1 MAGIDATT
9 LEQAGLTRAPSKD
22 ARASDKLGQEQFLK
36 LMITQLSNQDPFK
49 PLESGEFLGQ
59 LAQFGTVSGIQDLQQ
74 SFQGLAGSMQ
84 SNQAL
89 QAAGLVG
96 RSVYVPA
103 QDAWLP
109 PEGAVTGAVQ
119 NPDGASD
126 ITVGIYDFAGRLV
139 ATVQAEGQG
148 DRAAFQWDG
157 TTQAGERAAPG
168 FYEIRPIGQ
177 VAGRSVALDALV
189 RGQVESVSIDRYSGA
204 LSLTVTGLGVVDL
217 SKVRQIG

>member
-9 LEQAGLTRAPSKD
+9 LEQTGLARKPTTESRAND
-22 ARASDKLGQEQFLK
+22 ALGQEQFLK

-74 SFQGLAGSMQ
+74 SFQGLSGSMQ

-103 QDAWLP
+103 QEAWLP
-109 PEGAVTGAVQ
+109 PEGSVSGAVQ
-119 NPDGASD
+119 NPGRAADV
-126 ITVGIYDFAGRLV
+126 TVGIYDFAGRLV
-139 ATVQAEGQG
+139 ATVPAEGQG
-148 DRAAFQWDG
+148 DRAAFSWDG
-157 TTQAGERAAPG
+157 TNLAGEQVPPG
-168 FYEIRPIGQ
+168 FYEIRAVGQ
-177 VAGRSVALDALV
+177 MSGEAVALDALV
-189 RGQVESVSIDRYSGA
+189 RGEVESVSIDRYSGA

-217 SKVRQIG
+217 DKVRQIG

>member
-9 LEQAGLTRAPSKD
+9 LEQAGLARAPSTD
-22 ARASDKLGQEQFLK
+22 ARANDKLGQEQFLK

-59 LAQFGTVSGIQDLQQ
+59 LAQFGTVTGIQDLQQ

-103 QDAWLP
+103 QEAWLP
-109 PEGAVTGAVQ
+109 PEGAVSGAVQ
-119 NPDGASD
+119 NPAGASD

-139 ATVQAEGQG
+139 ATVPAEGQG

-157 TTQAGERAAPG
+157 TNQEGEQVPPG
-168 FYEIRPIGQ
+168 FYEIRAVGQ
-177 VAGRSVALDALV
+177 VSGEPVALDALV

>member
-1 MAGIDATT
+1 MAIDVSA
-9 LEQAGLTRAPSKD
+9 LEQAGLTRPQTAAKPANDS
-22 ARASDKLGQEQFLK
+22 LGQEQFLM
-36 LMITQLSNQDPFK
+36 LMVAQLRNQDPFK

-59 LAQFGTVSGIQDLQQ
+59 LAQFGTVSGIQDLQD
-74 SFQGLAGSMQ
+74 SFQTLSGSLL

-96 RSVYVPA
+96 LSVFVPA
-103 QDAWLP
+103 QEAWLP
-109 PEGAVTGAVQ
+109 PEGEVSGAVL
-119 NPDGASD
+119 NPDGARD

-139 ATVQAEGQG
+139 RTVQADG
-148 DRAAFQWDG
+148 DAARAGFHWDG
-157 TTQAGERAAPG
+157 LDANGERAAPG
-168 FYEIRPIGQ
+168 FYELRAMGNVGGEVI
-177 VAGRSVALDALV
+177 ALEPMV

>member
-9 LEQAGLTRAPSKD
+9 LEQAGLARSPQPDTRAN
-22 ARASDKLGQEQFLK
+22 DKLGQEQFLK
-36 LMITQLSNQDPFK
+36 LMVTQLSNQDPFK

-96 RSVYVPA
+96 RSVFVPA
-103 QDAWLP
+103 QEAWLQP
-109 PEGAVTGAVQ
+109 DGTVSGAVH
-119 NPDGASD
+119 NPGGVDEIS
-126 ITVGIYDFAGRLV
+126 VGIYDFAGRLV
-139 ATVQAEGQG
+139 ATVPAEGQG
-148 DRAAFQWDG
+148 ERAAFHWDG
-157 TTQAGERAAPG
+157 TTLEGERAAPG
-168 FYEIRPIGQ
+168 FYEIRPVGH
-177 VAGRSVALDALV
+177 VSGEPVALEALV
-189 RGQVESVSIDRYSGA
+189 RGEVESVSIDRYSGA

-217 SKVRQIG
+217 GKVRQIG

>member
-9 LEQAGLTRAPSKD
+9 LEQAGLARTPTADPRANG
-22 ARASDKLGQEQFLK
+22 KLGQEQFLK
-36 LMITQLSNQDPFK
+36 LMITQLNNQDPFK

-103 QDAWLP
+103 QEAWLP
-109 PEGAVTGAVQ
+109 PGGAVSGAVQ
-119 NPDGASD
+119 NPDGAANV
-126 ITVGIYDFAGRLV
+126 TVGIYDFAGRLV
-139 ATVQAEGQG
+139 ATVPAPGQG
-148 DRAAFQWDG
+148 DRAAFHWDG
-157 TTQAGERAAPG
+157 TNQAGEQMTPG
-168 FYEIRPIGQ
+168 FYEIRAVGQ
-177 VAGRSVALDALV
+177 VSGTPVALDALV

-217 SKVRQIG
+217 NEVRQIG

>member
-9 LEQAGLTRAPSKD
+9 LEQAGLARAPSTD
-22 ARASDKLGQEQFLK
+22 ARANDKLGQEQFLK